1 MITKMAHAVH
11 SVWERYVIIAAILLI
26 PNLCCLYAAWPGFI
40 QADHQATITGIV
52 TGEPSQWH
60 SLVWGYLAVPFM
72 YLTPSYGFYG
82 FVQIACF
89 VAAVTFSLYRL
100 EWIGLLSAKACV
112 IAAVLFALCPTFL
125 MYNLLYSSDLIFAYV
140 LLSLTVMLI
149 ELSVTHGE
157 ALERRWFIVT
167 FGLLLLL
174 AFELRKNAALIIVF
188 VFIAL
193 MIRYTAVRVRVVVL
207 FAAIAA
213 AVITLSLLFGVALH
227 AQPSPSQE
235 MLSVPAQQ
243 IARAVRDD
251 GDIPPSA
258 AGIIDTVRSR
268 EDWKNLYDPIT
279 ADPVKTGTALTPDFA
294 KAWFEIGIRNP
305 RSYVHAYLDMMYP
318 FWQLTPDAGNIMIGI
333 DFSNH
338 DELTIGT
345 CRNACRGGYVSQ
357 FSPRQTRAQSFFSG
371 IYYRIAGMRL
381 PLVADVMNF
390 VFFNRALPLWTMIV
404 GLCIA
409 ARRRATN
416 DYLTVTIPLYATLL
430 SLLCFAPVPMFRYSL
445 QMYYLLPVILL
456 YLRRVAVGRAEPS
469 PVAQTLQQGESV

>member
-11 SVWERYVIIAAILLI
+11 NVRERYVIIAAILSI

-60 SLVWGYLAVPFM
+60 SLMWGYLAVPFM
-72 YLTPSYGFYG
+72 YFTPSYGFYG

-100 EWIGLLSAKACV
+100 ERLGLLSGKACM

-125 MYNLLYSSDLIFAYV
+125 MYNLLYSSDLMFAYA
-140 LLSLTVMLI
+140 LLALTVMLV
-149 ELSVTHGE
+149 ELCMTRGE
-157 ALERRWFIVT
+157 VLGRRWFVVS
-167 FGLLLLL
+167 FGLLLLF
-174 AFELRKNAALIIVF
+174 AFELRKNAALVIVF

-193 MIRYTAVRVRVVVL
+193 MIRYTAMRVRIVSL

-213 AVITLSLLFGVALH
+213 AIVALNLLFGVALQ

-251 GDIPPSA
+251 GDIPQSA
-258 AGIIDTVRSR
+258 AAVIDTVRSR

-279 ADPVKTGTALTPDFA
+279 ADPVKGGTALTSDFV

-345 CRNACRGGYVSQ
+345 CRNACRSGYVEQ
-357 FSPRQTRAQSFFSG
+357 FSTKQTGAQGFFSG

-381 PLVADVMNF
+381 PLVADIMNF
-390 VFFNRALPLWTMIV
+390 VFFNRALPLWTMVI
-404 GLCIA
+404 GLCVA
-409 ARRRATN
+409 ARRRKTN
-416 DYLTVTIPLYATLL
+416 DYMTVTIPLYATLL

-445 QMYYLLPVILL
+445 QMYYLLPAVLL
-456 YLRRVAVGRAEPS
+456 YLRRVTVGRAES
-469 PVAQTLQQGESV
+469 SLVAQTLQQGEPV